1 MNIGSDSHT
10 DFLVTYANIIEN
22 LIQKMQLYFLAS
34 MLNLLSEL
42 LIHQTE
48 TKGSTMTEEV
58 KSLLECSTLESN
70 NIAAK
75 TITRDSPRSN

>member
-10 DFLVTYANIIEN
+10 DFPVTHANIIEN
-22 LIQKMQLYFLAS
+22 LLQKMQLYFFAS

-42 LIHQTE
+42 QIHQTE

-58 KSLLECSTLESN
+58 NSLLECSTRESN
-70 NIAAK
+70 NIAVK
-75 TITRDSPRSN
+75 TITRDGPRSN